1 MQLELD
7 ALCQSISASVRRR
20 VLSMPVLRLTGDS
33 LKTGVNV
40 LVSLVTDSVITL
52 VVTDSRELRKDT
64 QKLMS

>member
-33 LKTGVNV
+33 LKMELMFWSV
-40 LVSLVTDSVITL
+40 LWLIQSSHWLQQFCLILGHDRSL
-52 VVTDSRELRKDT
+52 EK
-64 QKLMS
+64 